1 LITGGSLETAGFI
14 HWNVNPN
21 MFSIGALYVKWYTV
35 LFVLSFVFGYQIMR
49 RIYRREGMP
58 LEEVDKIVAYTA
70 LGTLIGTR
78 LGHCLF
84 YDPFFYLVNPMEI
97 LKIWKSGLSS
107 HGGVIGIFLALYLYA
122 RKKNSPT
129 FLWLADRVIIPVA
142 LAACLIRLGNL
153 FNSEILGT
161 ASTLP
166 WAIVFERYDNVPRH
180 PTQVYESITN
190 GLIFILLIFLYRKY
204 HMKFRQGFLSGIFFI
219 FVFTARFFIEFT
231 KMRQA
236 SYGADMAISVGQWLS
251 IPVIIAGV
259 ILLVR
264 ANIERST

>member
-1 LITGGSLETAGFI
+1 LETAGFI
-14 HWNVNPN
+14 HWDVNPK
-21 MFSIGALYVKWYTV
+21 MFSIGAIYVKWYTV
-35 LFVLSFVFGYQIMR
+35 LFVLSFVFGYYIMR

-58 LEEVDKIVAYTA
+58 LEGVDKIVAYAA

-84 YDPFFYLVNPMEI
+84 YDPFFYLGNPMEI
-97 LKIWKSGLSS
+97 LKIWKGGMSS
-107 HGGVIGIFLALYLYA
+107 HGGVIGISLAMYLYT
-122 RKKNSPT
+122 RKENRPT
-129 FLWLADRVIIPVA
+129 FLWLSDRVIIPVA

-161 ASTLP
+161 ATTLP
-166 WAIVFERYDNVPRH
+166 WAIIFERYDSMPRH

-204 HMKFRQGFLSGIFFI
+204 HMKFRQGFLLGMFFVC
-219 FVFTARFFIEFT
+219 VFTARFLIEFT
-231 KMRQA
+231 KTRQA

-264 ANIERST
+264 ANIVRST